1 MTECASWVIGQY
13 VYWNFLLTRLGRPNQ
28 TVFLHDRK
36 VKTKNYIP
44 WERSELLR
52 WNKKAFPITF
62 IGHSNA
68 TNCLR
73 PEIAP
78 FTYFMEHVKRLLMIN
93 CCCLLLILWVPKE
106 LIKEKTLILSKRT
119 FYLDPRIIK
128 LCFSNS
134 MSWYNLKQPPK
145 GLCKKAVL
153 KIFGKFK
160 LQVLRQNFLDRLFYW
175 TLPGS
180 CFYILIS

>member
-62 IGHSNA
+62 KGHSNA

-78 FTYFMEHVKRLLMIN
+78 FTYFTEHVKRLLMIN

-134 MSWYNLKQPPK
+134 VSWYNLKQPPK

-160 LQVLRQNFLDRLFYW
+160 LQVFRQNFLDWLFHW